1 MRARGL
7 TLPSAVPS
15 AAAGKPRPGSPAPGT
30 PRAGRSSAP
39 GRTASGTGTASARAR
54 GWGRSAQ
61 QALALRSGRGL
72 RAARLPAPLWLLG
85 TNSGQSHDAG
95 AARSASLPGAGGV
108 SRGWEPGWE
117 GQGGAA
123 GAAAATR
130 AGRGPH
136 PLGWRQPP
144 EGSASHWQTRTPP
157 CPSPP
162 PPPAPPP
169 PAPRPVTRGRPDRH
183 SLFPGAGRR
192 PAGST
197 CPARRRRG
205 LGAGREQPPPGS
217 PPWASTRPSA
227 PPRALLPEPAPRPG
241 PSGPP
246 RCRPSPGG
254 KEGRRWPLAA
264 SPGSRR
270 PVASLPKHTQPRF
283 AGEPRRRGWGGVVE
297 GSGAVNQ
304 RLPREGR
311 PLPGG
316 AQEGGRAGVAA
327 EDASP
332 GAREPRWLR
341 ARSGT
346 GARGRAL
353 RLPARRGSVFRDSVA
368 ALVLSPALQGQPG
381 GASSPEG
388 LFLER

>member
-197 CPARRRRG
+197 CPARRGAASG
-205 LGAGREQPPPGS
+205 LGVSSPRPALHPGPPPGPALRPVPCSQSPRPALGRPGRLAAARAPGGRKGGAGR
-217 PPWASTRPSA
+217 
-227 PPRALLPEPAPRPG
+227 
-241 PSGPP
+241 
-246 RCRPSPGG
+246 
-254 KEGRRWPLAA
+254 
-264 SPGSRR
+264 SRR
-270 PVASLPKHTQPRF
+270 HP
-283 AGEPRRRGWGGVVE
+283 
-297 GSGAVNQ
+297 
-304 RLPREGR
+304 
-311 PLPGG
+311 
-316 AQEGGRAGVAA
+316 
-327 EDASP
+327 
-332 GAREPRWLR
+332 
-341 ARSGT
+341 
-346 GARGRAL
+346 ARGG
-353 RLPARRGSVFRDSVA
+353 P
-368 ALVLSPALQGQPG
+368 
-381 GASSPEG
+381 
-388 LFLER
+388 